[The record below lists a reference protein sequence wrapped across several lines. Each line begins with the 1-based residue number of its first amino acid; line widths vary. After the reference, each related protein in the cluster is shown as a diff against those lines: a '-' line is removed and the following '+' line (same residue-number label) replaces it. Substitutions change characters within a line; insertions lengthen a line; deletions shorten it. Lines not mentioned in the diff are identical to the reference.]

1 MTINIQK
8 RLQKITISNPNWKT
22 LYRKLR
28 INNKIIDSENF
39 SAPALYRYQNA
50 NLIQR
55 FDETIY
61 WTSITVVG
69 KEAKLEL
76 QSRARFDS
84 DGNFLD
90 GIMNTFSFGMMD
102 MDEEVI
108 KEYFEET
115 NGKFSSDKYWD
126 VISDKNSDSI

>member
-1 MTINIQK
+1 MTTNIK
-8 RLQKITISNPNWKT
+8 KMLQKISITNPNWRT

-28 INNKIIDSENF
+28 INNKIIESESF
-39 SAPALYRYQNA
+39 SAPALYHYQNA
-50 NLIQR
+50 DLIQR
-55 FDETIY
+55 FDEAIY
-61 WTSITVVG
+61 WTAITVVG

-90 GIMNTFSFGMMD
+90 GTMNTFSFGMMD

-115 NGKFSSDKYWD
+115 NGKFSSAEYWD